1 MDLQAH
7 SHPPVSRHQGNLWHH
22 SLALFPLR
30 TDLFQI
36 SVVHCP
42 SRLDFKGS
50 PVLKDITLITLQIH
64 ISQTCNPVINF
75 RLKLGNHLCK
85 KLKRMLEIIDVILS
99 LKLFNDKYV
108 RPPFGH
114 QKIETDLRQVPKEF
128 IRLTNIL
135 YSFITVQYDSSL
147 LNNKLLLNLI
157 QSFYQLEESYSKS
170 QSEKI
175 NSVKDGSTKLV
186 FKIMVCKIYNFYSS
200 HKI

>member
-1 MDLQAH
+1 MNSFMREIKENFKNDVCDL
-7 SHPPVSRHQGNLWHH
+7 
-22 SLALFPLR
+22 LFER
-30 TDLFQI
+30 QRR
-36 SVVHCP
+36 S
-42 SRLDFKGS
+42 
-50 PVLKDITLITLQIH
+50 
-64 ISQTCNPVINF
+64 
-75 RLKLGNHLCK
+75 
-85 KLKRMLEIIDVILS
+85 
-99 LKLFNDKYV
+99 NDKYV

-175 NSVKDGSTKLV
+175 NSVKDGSRKLV
-186 FKIMVCKIYNFYSS
+186 LERMVCKIYDFLIQS
-200 HKI
+200 